1 MSSLA
6 GHMYIFFNL
15 SGERIHV
22 FPNAEL
28 SDFFYHLSQCIYRI
42 ICHSVFTAKY
52 EQADVHLKNSYVADQ
67 LLIKVRMVAA
77 IAFVPEADVRAV
89 VHAFEALYQIVPIE
103 IEPLLEYFEDKL
115 FGPTI

>member
-1 MSSLA
+1 MCTA
-6 GHMYIFFNL
+6 AVHM
-15 SGERIHV
+15 
-22 FPNAEL
+22 
-28 SDFFYHLSQCIYRI
+28 Q
-42 ICHSVFTAKY
+42 
-52 EQADVHLKNSYVADQ
+52 NSCAADQ
-67 LLIKVRMVAA
+67 EFSIKVRMVAA